1 MPDINKAL
9 QQFAREEEEEVTQAL
24 ATKLKL
30 PYVNLMEY
38 QPAPDVLQTISPL
51 DAGKYHVVP
60 YLRVGAK
67 IKVASPT
74 PDDPKLLPYLKTV
87 ADTTNRSIVL
97 AVCSQSSYR
106 YMLSQYQ
113 FVKEAPESLEYL
125 EVEKPLEQ
133 STNPLKTFAEVRSQ
147 LAHASITKLSEVLF
161 AGALAVDASDIH
173 LEPRPAD
180 FRVRY
185 RIDGVLQDVVS
196 LSKDRY
202 KPLRDRIKYLAQLKL
217 DTANIPQDGRF
228 DLKAFGRAL
237 DVRVSALPGAFGE
250 VIVLRI
256 LDPQGKLLT
265 LDQLGFRAAA
275 QKAIAEAIAK
285 PNGVIMNTGPTG
297 SGKTTTLYAL
307 IQKLN
312 KSDIKIVTLEDPIEY
327 RIPGVDQSQIKPSKG
342 YTFATGLRSV
352 LRQDPDIIM
361 VGEIRDLETA
371 GVAIQSS
378 LTGHLVLSTLH
389 TNDSAGAITRLID
402 MNVEPFLISSTL
414 ESILAQRLVRTIC
427 KKCKV
432 SFQPDKILLDR
443 LNLKAETVKERPFYY
458 GKGCDECHETGYRF
472 RKGIYEYLVV
482 SEPVR
487 QLINEKKPTVVIRD
501 KAIEQGMA
509 LLRDDGI
516 RNILDG
522 YTTADEVLRWT

>member
-24 ATKLKL
+24 AKKLKL
-30 PYVNLMEY
+30 PYINLMEY
-38 QPAPDVLQTISPL
+38 QPAPDVLQTISPI

-74 PDDPKLLPYLKTV
+74 PDDPKLLPYLKSV

-125 EVEKPLEQ
+125 AVEKPLEQ
-133 STNPLKTFAEVRSQ
+133 STNPLKTFAEVRRQ

-161 AGALAVDASDIH
+161 AGALAIDASDIH

-228 DLKAFGRAL
+228 DLKAYGRAL
-237 DVRVSALPGAFGE
+237 DVRVSTLPGAFGE

-265 LDQLGFRAAA
+265 LDQLGFRQDA
-275 QKAIAEAIAK
+275 QKAIEEAVAK

-312 KSDIKIVTLEDPIEY
+312 RPDIKIVTLEDPIEY
-327 RIPGVDQSQIKPSKG
+327 RIPGVDQSQIKPAKG

-361 VGEIRDLETA
+361 IGEIRDRETA
-371 GVAIQSS
+371 HTALQAA
-378 LTGHLVLSTLH
+378 LTGHLVLTTLH
-389 TNDSAGAITRLID
+389 TNSAPSAIPRLLEMD
-402 MNVEPFLISSTL
+402 LEPFLIVGSVNL
-414 ESILAQRLVRTIC
+414 IIAQRLVRRLCSSC
-427 KKCKV
+427 KGAKQV
-432 SFQPDKILLDR
+432 GGPATPAGRQ
-443 LNLKAETVKERPFYY
+443 
-458 GKGCDECHETGYRF
+458 ECTNCAGMGYRG
-472 RKGIYEYLVV
+472 RIAIIETMKITPKIE
-482 SEPVR
+482 E
-487 QLINEKKPTVVIRD
+487 LIMARASVANFERTARAEGMVTMFED
-501 KAIEQGMA
+501 GMA
-509 LLRDDGI
+509 KVKIGI
-516 RNILDG
+516 
-522 YTTADEVLRWT
+522 TTEEEVKRVTQQEGIESSV